1 MSEKRTASVAQL
13 VELLDTLRKEC
24 PWDARQTHASL
35 RPHLLEETYEVLE
48 ALDNLDEETGEGV
61 ADLQEELGDLLFQVV
76 FHARV
81 AQDAGRFDLADVA
94 NGIYDKLR
102 LRHPHVFA
110 PEGEDVVQ
118 VDGPDEVIANW
129 DRIKKQEKGRDSVL
143 DGIPRELPA
152 LAGAAKVARRSAAL
166 GFRPEELAVGLTEGL
181 ATTDDFG
188 KLLLALVV
196 WGQGQ
201 GWDAEDVLRGTVAE
215 YAQNVRGAEA
225 AATADSLDLAD
236 ADAGT
241 RQKYW
246 ENQ

>member
-1 MSEKRTASVAQL
+1 LSEKRTAAVAQL
-13 VELLDTLRKEC
+13 VGLLDTLRKEC

-81 AQDAGRFDLADVA
+81 AQDAGRFDLTDVA

-152 LAGAAKVARRSAAL
+152 LAGAAKVVRRSAAL
-166 GFRPEELAVGLTEGL
+166 GFCPEEPAVGLSEGL
-181 ATTDDFG
+181 ATADDLG
-188 KLLLALVV
+188 KLLLALVG
-196 WGQGQ
+196 WGQEQ

-215 YAQNVRGAEA
+215 YAQNVRDAETA
-225 AATADSLDLAD
+225 AAADSLDLAD
-236 ADAGT
+236 ADDVV

-246 ENQ
+246 KK